1 MKKEGDFFLNKKNE
15 SNNATKY
22 FYTFVLFN
30 VIYIIL
36 DMITNYKKNYLFLL
50 FILFISINS
59 YGQTE
64 EQKFHKLVYN
74 NADGQNLAYRFLL
87 PDNPDISFYAKKA
100 INKLV
105 PTDSIILYP
114 LVIFLHGAGE
124 RGNDNEKQLIHG
136 VTLFAQYKMQEKFPC
151 FVIAPQCPEGKRWVE
166 VDWKLD
172 KHQQPDN
179 SSISLQLTME
189 LIDSIT
195 QQYPID
201 TARIYITGLSM
212 GGFGTWDAISRYPNK
227 FAAAAP
233 VCGGG
238 DEQTAHKIKIPVW
251 AFHGTK
257 DKAVKV
263 ERSRNMI
270 TAMQQNG
277 VSPKYTEY
285 PKLGHFVWGKAYSEE
300 LIQWLFDQSK

>member
-1 MKKEGDFFLNKKNE
+1 
-15 SNNATKY
+15 
-22 FYTFVLFN
+22 
-30 VIYIIL
+30 
-36 DMITNYKKNYLFLL
+36 MITNYKRNYLFLV
-50 FILFISINS
+50 FILFINIS
-59 YGQTE
+59 YGQNE
-64 EQKFHKLVYN
+64 EQKFHKLVYHN
-74 NADGQNLAYRFLL
+74 TDGENLAYRFLL
-87 PDNPDISFYAKKA
+87 PNSPDISFSALKT

-105 PTDSIILYP
+105 PTDSIVRYP
-114 LVIFLHGAGE
+114 LVIFLHGADE

-136 VTLFAQYKMQEKFPC
+136 VTLFAQPSIQEKFPC
-151 FVIAPQCPEGKRWVE
+151 FVIAPQCPKGKRWVE
-166 VDWKLD
+166 VDWRLD
-172 KHQQPDN
+172 KHQQPADP
-179 SSISLQLTME
+179 SISLQLTME
-189 LIDSIT
+189 LIDSII

-201 TARIYITGLSM
+201 TTRIYVTGLSM

-270 TAMQQNG
+270 TTMQQNG
-277 VSPKYTEY
+277 ASPKYTEY
-285 PKLGHFVWGKAYSEE
+285 PKLGHFVWGKAYSKE
-300 LIQWLFDQSK
+300 LLQWLFDQKK